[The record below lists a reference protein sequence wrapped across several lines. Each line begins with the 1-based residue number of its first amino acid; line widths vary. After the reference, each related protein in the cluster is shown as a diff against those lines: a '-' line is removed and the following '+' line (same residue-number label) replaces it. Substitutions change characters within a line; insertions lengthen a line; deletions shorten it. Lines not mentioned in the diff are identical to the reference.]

1 MIGAI
6 VAQLIGLFVDDEFL
20 ATAILAA
27 VAVAGAL
34 ALSAAAPAWVAGLLL
49 TLALPTALAASVVR
63 SAWRA
68 SRETTGG

>member
-1 MIGAI
+1 LIGAI

-20 ATAILAA
+20 AVAILAT
-27 VAVAGAL
+27 VAVASAL
-34 ALSAAAPAWVAGLLL
+34 TLSAAAPAWVVGLAL

-68 SRETTGG
+68 RRETPGG